1 MGVDGLKTGHLSIS
15 GYGLAASAVEG
26 NRRVISVT
34 NGFSHSK
41 KGLRAHQ
48 DLLLGHLENMKI
60 LSYLKSLKKLT

>member
-34 NGFSHSK
+34 NGFSTQQKRSQAVK
-41 KGLRAHQ
+41 TYY
-48 DLLLGHLENMKI
+48 LGI
-60 LSYLKSLKKLT
+60 